1 MHVLVEIFMAQNTPI
16 DTLFR
21 YHDSGLHV
29 YQRGTPRASQV
40 LIYPP
45 QRAFS
50 DTTTPGVLGIRT
62 ENPRVSEASVIPAES
77 LLEPGHRQRGRV
89 SRARRAA
96 EWVRSI
102 CCAMLQSGGKS
113 AGSLGIS
120 WMTFFCN
127 AVTDG
132 ASERD
137 ESRVAETTGWSFKV
151 FLSFSSSV

>member
-45 QRAFS
+45 RRTIS

-62 ENPRVSEASVIPAES
+62 ENKRVSEASFIPAES

-96 EWVRSI
+96 ECVPFAAQ
-102 CCAMLQSGGKS
+102 CCNREEYLRGV
-113 AGSLGIS
+113 LGIS

-137 ESRVAETTGWSFKV
+137 ESRVAETTGWRFKV